1 MILLFM
7 NWENKWFKV
16 WSFGMELEKN
26 RKIANNNYLWLF
38 NQIGIQNEAL
48 GKGIEIAINAFFG

>member
-7 NWENKWFKV
+7 KWEDKWFKV

-26 RKIANNNYLWLF
+26 EKNANNNYLWLF

-48 GKGIEIAINAFFG
+48 RKGIKIPINVFFG